1 MCSHSPMRPSA
12 QAASDPLATEI
23 RKFVAPEIVAGLGA
37 MALAGRYARNL
48 GVRRALLVSDGQVV
62 ASGWPA
68 RVADALRAAGVEQ
81 TPFHG
86 ISPNPRTTEVM
97 QGAEAYRSA
106 GCDGLV
112 VVGGGSPM
120 DAAKAIGIVV
130 SNGGEVQQFEGV
142 DRIEVPIP
150 PLVCVPTT
158 AGSAADVS
166 QFAILSDHAKRL
178 KFGII
183 SKALIPDVSLVDPEP
198 LTTMPPEITAGTG
211 MDALSH
217 AMEAYASNAA
227 SPLTDLLA
235 LEAVRLVATGLR
247 RSMDAPRDLAA
258 RAQMARASMLAGLA
272 FSNAILGVV
281 HAIAH
286 AVGGLR
292 DVAHGHC
299 NALLL
304 EHAVRFNFPSA
315 PERYRAL
322 AEAMGASTAGLPDPA
337 ACDALTSAIRR
348 LRHQVGFESS
358 LGGLGVQRS
367 DIPDLARVAL
377 GDPCMATNPRVPAPG
392 ELESLLEQAL

>member
-1 MCSHSPMRPSA
+1 MCCDPRMAPS
-12 QAASDPLATEI
+12 SRRSIEPLAAEI

-48 GVRRALLVSDGQVV
+48 GVRRALLVSDGPVA
-62 ASGWPA
+62 ASGWQA
-68 RVADALRAAGVEQ
+68 RVGEALRAAGVEV
-81 TPFHG
+81 TAFDG

-97 QGAEAYRSA
+97 RGAEVYRSS

-130 SNGGEVQQFEGV
+130 SNGGQVQQFEGV

-150 PLVCVPTT
+150 PLVCIPTT

-166 QFAILSDHAKRL
+166 QFAILSDHEQRA

-183 SKALIPDVSLVDPEP
+183 SKALIPDVSLIDPEP

-211 MDALSH
+211 MDALCH

-227 SPLTDLLA
+227 SPLTDLHA
-235 LEAVRLVATGLR
+235 LEAVRLVVSGLR
-247 RSMDAPRDLAA
+247 RCLEAPGDLAA
-258 RAQMARASMLAGLA
+258 RAHMARASMLAGLA

-281 HAIAH
+281 HALAH

-304 EHAVRFNFPSA
+304 EHAVRFNFPAA

-322 AEAMGASTAGLPDPA
+322 AEAMGAPTAGLPDPE
-337 ACDALTSAIRR
+337 ACEALADAVAR
-348 LRHQVGFESS
+348 LRRQVGF
-358 LGGLGVQRS
+358 LGTLGDLGVERG
-367 DIPDLARVAL
+367 DVPGLARIAL
-377 GDPCMATNPRVPAPG
+377 GDPCMATNPRAPSRG
-392 ELESLLEQAL
+392 ELEGLLVQAL